1 MTRALVT
8 GASGFIGGHVVRALL
23 TEGAEVRAFVRP
35 ASGSASAAH
44 TLEGLDVERFE
55 GDVTDADA
63 VRSAMADVDVVFHLA
78 ARYAL
83 HRRDSD
89 LTKAVNVAGTRV
101 VMEAALAASV
111 ERVVYTSSVAAVGLP
126 TEDGTPADESVW
138 ADPCE
143 AAGPYEAS
151 KYASERLV
159 QRMVAQQELPAVV
172 VNPSA
177 PIGPLDFK
185 PTPSGQLIVDAANGA
200 LPAYLASAG
209 LNIVHVSDV
218 AAGHV
223 LAWRRGEVG
232 QRYILGNLQGNLT
245 LREIA
250 DRAAKVA
257 GRRGPRRSI
266 PYAVAMAYAQADER
280 VLYRFRGGV
289 VHAPIAGVR
298 LARHRMW
305 FDCRRAVDQLG
316 LPQTPLN
323 DAFADAVRFFV
334 EQRRVRPV
342 ENR

>member
-23 TEGAEVRAFVRP
+23 ADGVEVRAFVRP
-35 ASGSASAAH
+35 AGEAA
-44 TLEGLDVERFE
+44 TLAGLEIERFE
-55 GDVTDADA
+55 GDVTDVDSVCA
-63 VRSAMADVDVVFHLA
+63 AMADVDVVFHLA

-83 HRRDSD
+83 HRRDGE
-89 LTKAVNVAGTRV
+89 LTKAVNVAGTRA
-101 VMEAALAASV
+101 VMEAALAAGV
-111 ERVVYTSSVAAVGLP
+111 ERIVHTSSVAAVGHAAA
-126 TEDGTPADESVW
+126 DGTPADESVW
-138 ADPCE
+138 ADPDE
-143 AAGPYEAS
+143 APGPYEAS

-159 QRMVAQQELPAVV
+159 QRMVAQQALPAVV

-185 PTPSGQLIVDAANGA
+185 PTPPGQLIADAANGA

-223 LAWRRGEVG
+223 LAWRRGVVG
-232 QRYILGNLQGNLT
+232 QRYILGNMEGNLT

-250 DRAAKVA
+250 DRAAAVA

-266 PYAVAMAYAQADER
+266 PYAVALAYAQADER
-280 VLYRFRGGV
+280 FLYRLRGGV

-305 FDCRRAVDQLG
+305 FDCRRSVAELG

-323 DAFADAVRFFV
+323 EAFANAVRFFV
-334 EQRRVRPV
+334 EQGRVHPV
-342 ENR
+342 VSR